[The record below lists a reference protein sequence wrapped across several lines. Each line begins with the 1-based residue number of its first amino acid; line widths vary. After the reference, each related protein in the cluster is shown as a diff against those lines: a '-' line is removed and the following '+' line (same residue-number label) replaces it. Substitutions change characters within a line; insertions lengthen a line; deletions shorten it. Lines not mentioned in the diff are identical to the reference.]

1 MTCQQCKGKQL
12 QSGLICIIFLYVTMT
27 SLRAF
32 ITKTN
37 LSSPISLKTTRVG
50 TGADA
55 GLKYLLNLFLA
66 KNAANKALIK
76 SNKSHM

>member
-1 MTCQQCKGKQL
+1 
-12 QSGLICIIFLYVTMT
+12 MT